1 MPLLHDPFDLLDTD
15 IKVAPILPAS
25 KLDEM
30 VTRAMTSPQ
39 MVPLPVA
46 SAIRPAYRVYGGI
59 AIAACLLLTF
69 GFLSKDASTPDNKL
83 MGGDIAA
90 SYSIQ
95 PKQKTMFAE
104 NDATDF
110 NAGDISDYVILAT
123 FEDQ

>member
-30 VTRAMTSPQ
+30 VARATEQPQ
-39 MVPLPVA
+39 MAAIEVKKA
-46 SAIRPAYRVYGGI
+46 SAPSYRLYGGI

-69 GFLSKDASTPDNKL
+69 GFLSTHAPDGDAGS
-83 MGGDIAA
+83 GDMAA

-104 NDATDF
+104 NDGTDLGE
-110 NAGDISDYVILAT
+110 GDIGDYVILAT